1 MTTIA
6 SLPDVSIVM
15 PVYFNEHNLARTLA
29 SLSSEVIDPHPE
41 LRFEVVFVD
50 DGSGDRSFHVLK
62 DLQARFP
69 ALVRVVK
76 LTRNFGQVSAL
87 WCGYRHARGRYV
99 VSMSADGQ
107 DPPWL
112 VNRMLDAHVKEGY
125 ELAICAREER
135 DESAYRVATSRLFY
149 WLIRHLSFPQMPPGG
164 FDVVSMTRRALDV
177 FLSVPESHAFFQGQ
191 VLWTGF
197 APKVIP
203 YRREVRQGGRS
214 RWTFAK
220 KVTYLLDG
228 ALSYSYRPLRLMSL
242 LGLFFGT
249 CGLLYASLI
258 AVLRLTGALPQ
269 IGILTPLMVA
279 VLVLGG
285 TQMLML
291 GIIGE
296 YIWRTLAQA
305 RNRPL
310 YVVDRVFES
319 SDVRMPASESPG
331 GPGPSRLEE
340 PTA

>member
-1 MTTIA
+1 
-6 SLPDVSIVM
+6 
-15 PVYFNEHNLARTLA
+15 
-29 SLSSEVIDPHPE
+29 
-41 LRFEVVFVD
+41 
-50 DGSGDRSFHVLK
+50 
-62 DLQARFP
+62 
-69 ALVRVVK
+69 
-76 LTRNFGQVSAL
+76 
-87 WCGYRHARGRYV
+87 
-99 VSMSADGQ
+99 
-107 DPPWL
+107 
-112 VNRMLDAHVKEGY
+112 
-125 ELAICAREER
+125 
-135 DESAYRVATSRLFY
+135 
-149 WLIRHLSFPQMPPGG
+149 
-164 FDVVSMTRRALDV
+164 
-177 FLSVPESHAFFQGQ
+177 

-269 IGILTPLMVA
+269 IGILPPLMVA

-310 YVVDRVFES
+310 YVVDRVFEY

-340 PTA
+340 PTD